1 MEEKAPKDKKSIE
14 ELEIDVFEILEGKM
28 NDVAINRLHKQIIS
42 H

>member
-1 MEEKAPKDKKSIE
+1 MEEKTSKDKKSIE
-14 ELEIDVFEILEGKM
+14 ELEIDAFEILEGKM